1 MPMKEIE
8 INSFQL
14 NVLLD
19 ERQKEIYK
27 MVTDT
32 NVFCMTCSGVCE
44 EGIKIA
50 NVFLN
55 ELNDILVKATCNKCS
70 SNVARILE
78 FGEDKKFYNKAVK
91 LRKSISS

>member
-1 MPMKEIE
+1 MKEIG

-19 ERQKEIYK
+19 NRQKEIYK

-32 NVFCMTCSGVCE
+32 NVFCMTCGGVCE
-44 EGIKIA
+44 EGIEIDSI
-50 NVFLN
+50 FLN
-55 ELNDILVKATCNKCS
+55 DLNDILVKGTCNKCGN
-70 SNVARILE
+70 NVARTLE
-78 FGEDKKFYNKAVK
+78 FGEDKDFYDKAVK